1 MTSKTRDTA
10 PDVIRGFALLG
21 ILIVNIQYMA
31 FAVEGLTSKWVTG
44 FANATTAFLISTFFE
59 GKFYLL
65 FSLMYGYSSSYIVK
79 GDKKNVKRW
88 LYRCLFFIVFGFTHA
103 ILLWDGDILFWYGV
117 FGLLLTFFFFRSDK
131 ALKRWNVGIFS
142 LTNLAL
148 ILILIVIALVI
159 TQAMGTTNVSEV
171 KNEPLDSI
179 MRSGTFVE
187 AMHARFD
194 LWRQSASSALILHAG
209 TAFSAFLLGIRLA
222 RKKYFSSLFDRPKN
236 KKLLLI
242 GLFIGLPIEI
252 GAGLIFVSNL
262 QSVAGSENINTAA
275 TILCFLVAPLL
286 TYVYVQGLL
295 KLIEIRPQLGMGM
308 APAGRMSLTTYIGQS
323 VIASLI
329 FGPWGLGLFQKLE
342 LWQVEI
348 IAVGIWIVQIQ
359 AARVWLTKF
368 SKGPLE
374 MLLGKVTNRK
384 VTATSGL

>member
-1 MTSKTRDTA
+1 LISKTRDTA

-31 FAVEGLTSKWVTG
+31 FAAEGLTSKWVTG
-44 FANATTAFLISTFFE
+44 FANAATAFLISTFFS

-65 FSLMYGYSSSYIVK
+65 FFLMYGYSSSYIVK
-79 GDKKNVKRW
+79 GDKKNTKRW
-88 LYRCLFFIVFGFTHA
+88 LYRCLFFIVFGFIHA
-103 ILLWDGDILFWYGV
+103 IVLWQGDLLFWYGV
-117 FGLLLTFFFFRSDK
+117 SGLLLTFFFFRSDK
-131 ALKRWNVGIFS
+131 ALKRWNLGIFS
-142 LTNLAL
+142 LTNLA
-148 ILILIVIALVI
+148 LILIVIALVI

-194 LWRQSASSALILHAG
+194 LWRQSASSAIILQAG
-209 TAFSAFLLGIRLA
+209 TAFSVFLLGIRLA
-222 RKKYFSSLFDRPKN
+222 RKKYFSSLFDRPKS
-236 KKLLLI
+236 KRLLLI

-262 QSVAGSENINTAA
+262 QSVAGSENINTAL
-275 TILCFLVAPLL
+275 TIPYFLVAPLL

-295 KLIEIRPQLGMGM
+295 KLIEIRPRIVMWM

-329 FGPWGLGLFQKLE
+329 FGPWGLGMFQKLQ
-342 LWQVEI
+342 LWQVEV
-348 IAVGIWIVQIQ
+348 IAVGIWLVQIQ
-359 AARVWLTKF
+359 AARLWLAKF
-368 SKGPLE
+368 SQGPLE

-384 VTATSGL
+384 VALSSGL

>member
-1 MTSKTRDTA
+1 LISKTRDTA

-31 FAVEGLTSKWVTG
+31 FAAEGLTSKWVTG
-44 FANATTAFLISTFFE
+44 FANAPTAFLISTFFS

-103 ILLWDGDILFWYGV
+103 ILLWHGDILFWYGV

-148 ILILIVIALVI
+148 ILIVLALVI
-159 TQAMGTTNVSEV
+159 TQALGTNNVSEV
-171 KNEPLDSI
+171 KIEPLDSI
-179 MRSGTFVE
+179 MRSGTFIE
-187 AMHARFD
+187 AIHARFD
-194 LWRQSASSALILHAG
+194 LWRQSASSAIILHAG

-222 RKKYFSSLFDRPKN
+222 RKRYFSSSFDRPKN
-236 KKLLLI
+236 RRLLRI
-242 GLFIGLPIEI
+242 GLIVGLPIEI

-262 QSVAGSENINTAA
+262 HSVAGSENIKTAA
-275 TILCFLVAPLL
+275 TILYFVVAPLL

-295 KLIEIRPQLGMGM
+295 KLIEIRPQLVMWM

-329 FGPWGLGLFQKLE
+329 FGPWGLGLFQKLQ
-342 LWQVEI
+342 LWQVEV
-348 IAVGIWIVQIQ
+348 IAVGIWLVQIQ
-359 AARVWLTKF
+359 AARLWLARF
-368 SKGPLE
+368 SQGPLE

-384 VTATSGL
+384 VTSSSGL

>member
-1 MTSKTRDTA
+1 LNSKTRDTA

-31 FAVEGLTSKWVTG
+31 FAAEGLTSKWVTG
-44 FANATTAFLISTFFE
+44 FANATTAFLISTFFS

-79 GDKKNVKRW
+79 GDKKNVMRW
-88 LYRCLFFIVFGFTHA
+88 LYRCLFFIVFGFIHA
-103 ILLWDGDILFWYGV
+103 IVLWQGDILFWYGV

-148 ILILIVIALVI
+148 ILIVIALVI

-171 KNEPLDSI
+171 KIEPLDSI

-194 LWRQSASSALILHAG
+194 LWRQSASSAIILQAG

-222 RKKYFSSLFDRPKN
+222 RKKYFSSSFDRPKN
-236 KKLLLI
+236 GRLLLI
-242 GLFIGLPIEI
+242 GLTIGLPIEI

-262 QSVAGSENINTAA
+262 QSVAGSENIKTAA
-275 TILCFLVAPLL
+275 TILYFLVAPLL

-295 KLIEIRPQLGMGM
+295 KLIEIRPQLVMWM

-323 VIASLI
+323 VIASLM
-329 FGPWGLGLFQKLE
+329 FGPWGLGLFQKLQ
-342 LWQVEI
+342 LWEVEI
-348 IAVGIWIVQIQ
+348 IAVGIWIVQIH

-368 SKGPLE
+368 SQGPLE

-384 VTATSGL
+384 VPATSGL